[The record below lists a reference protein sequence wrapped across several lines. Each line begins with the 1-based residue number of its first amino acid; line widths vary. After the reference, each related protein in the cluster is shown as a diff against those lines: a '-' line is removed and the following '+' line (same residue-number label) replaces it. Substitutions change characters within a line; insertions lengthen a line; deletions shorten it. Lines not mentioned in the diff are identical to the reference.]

1 MRSWKMLHRL
11 FAFAFIVFTLGAP
24 LAGIASFVG
33 GSKFSAAETQ
43 QKSMCLTTGVG
54 CGAGHILL
62 PAVGRM

>member
-1 MRSWKMLHRL
+1 MLHRL
-11 FAFAFIVFTLGAP
+11 FAFAFVLLTLGAP
-24 LAGIASFVG
+24 LAGLASFAAG
-33 GSKFSAAETQ
+33 TKFSAAETQ